1 MDAMDDAVEAVE
13 SGGFYLGLALT
24 HVPMMIFIGYG
35 VLTIVERAM
44 GSRRGKIRTRLPTA
58 SELPFV
64 CLQLPMYNEPACAR
78 RAIDAACAVRWPRNL
93 IEVQVID
100 ESNDGTEEVVDAAC
114 ADWRERG
121 VVCAAIRPS
130 KVLRGKARQTKAAA
144 LEYARTRTSADFIVV
159 VDADAMLEEDYLE
172 KIIPY
177 FYDDEAERRSE
188 VAVVQPA
195 LSFRNATQNFLTM
208 HQAFKMEAD
217 SIVGNRAYIRAFG
230 CVLKTGSGAIW
241 SAAALRAVG
250 GWDQSL
256 LALEG
261 TDMSIRTRMSG
272 YTGKAAANVVVETE
286 LPSTLSAYK
295 SQQLRWMWTWAHLM
309 KRHLIEVMF
318 NSYNGISG
326 KMKIGILNGNFARMW
341 FAASLLRPAQWL
353 LLTVWLLVLPEL
365 IVDGIWLGNAHHLVH
380 GAVWL
385 YFLPVL
391 LILKGDTFAVTDVDS
406 ALSSPPKSTGEAV
419 STARSTLRKL
429 SWIIPHMCFSLGM
442 IAVNCVGYLRGIIGL
457 TFPPRDAPVSHLRTP
472 KIGFG
477 DVELSDVD
485 RGAEQSCSKG
495 EIWQMVFEM
504 GFVMAGVRASAEL
517 MRWEP
522 TGSTGVGTMS
532 LISVVGLVISACC
545 LYVAAGSWDDK
556 CGPRT
561 KEHYYRR
568 SKAANAGERA
578 GLLSRENGGK
588 MQGSTSST
596 KLRGSNLDAVETRSM
611 SESDF
616 TVGDDDDATR
626 GLSLNNDRDISKAI
640 RKYKK
645 MRDKDFDIENL
656 SEYAQSDMTSVHSD
670 SRAPSHV
677 NFGSVQLSHED
688 LASEFGSMYDID
700 VNEDDRS
707 VDLDGKDRAALRRA
721 KQNEKDSYSR
731 AKQLRSANL
740 RVNIAPS
747 VPQSWSGRPPKS
759 PSSRPHSHES
769 SPVARMSQGG
779 SPTAAIQTFLPPKPA
794 NRVVATSEW
803 VDAPIVEEN

>member
-1 MDAMDDAVEAVE
+1 M
-13 SGGFYLGLALT
+13 
-24 HVPMMIFIGYG
+24 
-35 VLTIVERAM
+35 
-44 GSRRGKIRTRLPTA
+44 
-58 SELPFV
+58 
-64 CLQLPMYNEPACAR
+64 
-78 RAIDAACAVRWPRNL
+78 
-93 IEVQVID
+93 
-100 ESNDGTEEVVDAAC
+100 
-114 ADWRERG
+114 
-121 VVCAAIRPS
+121 
-130 KVLRGKARQTKAAA
+130 
-144 LEYARTRTSADFIVV
+144 
-159 VDADAMLEEDYLE
+159 
-172 KIIPY
+172 
-177 FYDDEAERRSE
+177 
-188 VAVVQPA
+188 VQPA
-195 LSFRNATQNFLTM
+195 LSFRNASQNFLTM

-326 KMKIGILNGNFARMW
+326 KMNISMLNGNFARMW

-365 IVDGIWLGNAHHLVH
+365 IVDGVWLGNAHHLVH

-385 YFLPVL
+385 YLLPVL
-391 LILKGDTFAVTDVDS
+391 LILKADTFAVTDVDS

-442 IAVNCVGYLRGIIGL
+442 IAVHCAGYLRGILGL

-504 GFVMAGVRASAEL
+504 GFVMASVRASAEL

-578 GLLSRENGGK
+578 GLLSSENGGK
-588 MQGSTSST
+588 MQGSTSSM
-596 KLRGSNLDAVETRSM
+596 KLRGSNLDAVETRSATG
-611 SESDF
+611 SDVF
-616 TVGDDDDATR
+616 TVGDDDDDATR

-677 NFGSVQLSHED
+677 NFGSVQMSHED
-688 LASEFGSMYDID
+688 LASEFGSMYDVAFD
-700 VNEDDRS
+700 EDDRS
-707 VDLDGKDRAALRRA
+707 VDLDGKDRAALRHA
-721 KQNEKDSYSR
+721 QQNEKESHSR

-740 RVNIAPS
+740 RVNVAPS
-747 VPQSWSGRPPKS
+747 QSVSWSGRPPRS

-769 SPVARMSQGG
+769 SPVARMSHGG
-779 SPTAAIQTFLPPKPA
+779 SPTAAVQTFLPPKPA
-794 NRVVATSEW
+794 NRVIATSEW
-803 VDAPIVEEN
+803 VDAPILEE